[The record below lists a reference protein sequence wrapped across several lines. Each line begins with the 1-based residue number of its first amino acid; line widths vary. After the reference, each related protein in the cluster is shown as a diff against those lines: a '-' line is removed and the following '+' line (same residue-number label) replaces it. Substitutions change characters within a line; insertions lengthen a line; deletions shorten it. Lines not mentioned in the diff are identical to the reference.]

1 MCVCMWKYPNSGTY
15 LHYRAH
21 SYHGDMLMMH
31 QDIQYDL
38 KTFHLFCF
46 LASCLLLSG
55 HRFGFSAPLLPEMM
69 CQSHSAI
76 NFATSS
82 FGFCV
87 VGFQY
92 ISPWAVFMR
101 FTWMQMNERGSFPPT
116 VTSFHIKPVLHH
128 ISQCCCSIKSWAL
141 KRHLM
146 IVFSVFFLLVQTSC
160 THEKLTI
167 FFTFR
172 TRLTVHSWTR
182 TIVRYALW
190 VPEHFRTEPHLT

>member
-1 MCVCMWKYPNSGTY
+1 
-15 LHYRAH
+15 
-21 SYHGDMLMMH
+21 
-31 QDIQYDL
+31 
-38 KTFHLFCF
+38 
-46 LASCLLLSG
+46 
-55 HRFGFSAPLLPEMM
+55 MM

-128 ISQCCCSIKSWAL
+128 ISQCCCCIKSWAL

-146 IVFSVFFLLVQTSC
+146 IVFSVFFFFLLVQTSC

-182 TIVRYALW
+182 TLVRYALW
-190 VPEHFRTEPHLT
+190 VPEHFRTFNLKHHYWKVCFCLLCYVYSQCIMMSAPALQHCLVTCDTTALREMLFQFYFIWTHLKPESWKYE